1 MSDREFLIEV
11 NTQDIIKMIVEDTGK
26 SLLDSIKMFYTSE
39 IFEKL
44 QDEKTGLYKES
55 PAYIY
60 ELFKGEKESNGIVQ
74 EEI

>member
-26 SLLDSIKMFYTSE
+26 PLLDSIKMFYTSE

-60 ELFKGEKESNGIVQ
+60 ELYKGEKESNGIVQ